1 MHYFYVLYSLKDNRL
16 YKGYTSDLPKRI
28 LAHNKGQ
35 TTSTKHRRP
44 LILIY
49 FEVFDDKVEALT
61 QERLSKTLE
70 GGAALKQQLK
80 NIGILNKHG
89 LLNIKDK

>member
-1 MHYFYVLYSLKDNRL
+1 
-16 YKGYTSDLPKRI
+16 
-28 LAHNKGQ
+28 
-35 TTSTKHRRP
+35 
-44 LILIY
+44 LIY